1 MCSLRASNQ
10 AMKRAGL
17 GAGVEEAESVMT
29 ELDEQIREASELTSV
44 LATPLADAAGPAPG
58 GLDEDL
64 ARELDMELGLLEG
77 ALAEPEPSPPLP
89 LPLPPPPP
97 PARAAPPLPPIPE
110 ARPQQVSTMLDW

>member
-64 ARELDMELGLLEG
+64 ARELDMT
-77 ALAEPEPSPPLP
+77 PEKVVEVRRGGRMLRPGRIGR
-89 LPLPPPPP
+89 
-97 PARAAPPLPPIPE
+97 RAG
-110 ARPQQVSTMLDW
+110 V

>member
-77 ALAEPEPSPPLP
+77 ALAEPEPAPPLP
-89 LPLPPPPP
+89 LP
-97 PARAAPPLPPIPE
+97 ARAAPLLPPIPE